1 MRSQASIEFDLD
13 GYIRDANERYLAV
26 TGYTLDEIVGRHHS
40 LFVDPEHAASAAY
53 RQFWER
59 LRAGEQ
65 QSAEFA
71 RVTKGGSLV
80 WLRASYNPVLDRRGR
95 AVGVLKIAQDTTVQ
109 RVRDIGFE
117 GQVEAIGKALAV
129 VEFDLDGT
137 ILDANPNFLGMLG
150 YTLEEVRGR
159 HHRML
164 LDETELDSPVYRAFW
179 EGLRAGEFQSA
190 EFRRVG
196 KDGRDVWIQASYNP
210 ILDLS
215 GAPCKVVKIATDI
228 TAAVEHRKT
237 SELLSLV
244 AGGTDNSV
252 LICSADG
259 RTEYVN
265 AGFTRLTGYAPEEIV
280 GRTPGSLL
288 QGPDTNPGTV
298 ARIREKLAAGE
309 PFDEQILNYTK
320 TGVPYWISLSIN
332 PITGPDGR
340 LERFVSVQA
349 NITEVKMRAL
359 EDATRLATIRASLPT
374 ADWSVDG
381 ELLDASPPLL
391 ALLGC
396 ADLAAAGELLRP
408 ALDAASGRA
417 DGAVSG
423 ASTGSGRGAPR
434 DVSLLSADGGTVWL
448 EASFDNV
455 LDVDGSVTKRTM
467 YARDATRQRL
477 TIERI
482 RTAVATINS
491 LASQTNL
498 LSLNAT
504 IEAARAG
511 EHGRGFAIVAAE
523 VRDLAGLSSA
533 SAGEIAT
540 MLED

>member
-1 MRSQASIEFDLD
+1 M
-13 GYIRDANERYLAV
+13 
-26 TGYTLDEIVGRHHS
+26 
-40 LFVDPEHAASAAY
+40 
-53 RQFWER
+53 
-59 LRAGEQ
+59 
-65 QSAEFA
+65 
-71 RVTKGGSLV
+71 
-80 WLRASYNPVLDRRGR
+80 
-95 AVGVLKIAQDTTVQ
+95 
-109 RVRDIGFE
+109 
-117 GQVEAIGKALAV
+117 
-129 VEFDLDGT
+129 
-137 ILDANPNFLGMLG
+137 
-150 YTLEEVRGR
+150 
-159 HHRML
+159 
-164 LDETELDSPVYRAFW
+164 
-179 EGLRAGEFQSA
+179 
-190 EFRRVG
+190 G

-381 ELLDASPPLL
+381 ALLDASPPLL